1 MSREIITSIIN
12 QLNEMESILTKFV
25 EYVTDE
31 IWVDRLNKLIEYKSK
46 LSSNLDD
53 NEMVDVLL
61 STDALLKIIYA
72 DMYKIKMQHSV
83 VMQ

>member
-1 MSREIITSIIN
+1 MSRKTITSIIN

-25 EYVTDE
+25 EYVTDK
-31 IWVDRLNKLIEYKSK
+31 IWLDRLNKLIEYKSK
-46 LSSNLDD
+46 LNSNLDD

-72 DMYKIKMQHSV
+72 DMYKIKMQQPV
-83 VMQ
+83 VM